1 MGCPILIWTGKFYK
15 EPLIFTIQI
24 TNNINK
30 QLLEIYVRTS
40 FMGYYTCIYIYIYC
54 GFDFL
59 PLRQLYKFQATNVHK
74 YVVLGIAILE

>member
-1 MGCPILIWTGKFYK
+1 M
-15 EPLIFTIQI
+15 
-24 TNNINK
+24 
-30 QLLEIYVRTS
+30 YVRLLWA
-40 FMGYYTCIYIYIYC
+40 IIHAYIYIYC